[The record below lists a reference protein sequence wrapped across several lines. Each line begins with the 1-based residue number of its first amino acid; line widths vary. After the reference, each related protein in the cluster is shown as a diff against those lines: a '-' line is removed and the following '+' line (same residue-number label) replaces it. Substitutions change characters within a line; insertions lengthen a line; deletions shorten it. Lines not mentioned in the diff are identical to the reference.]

1 MRKQNL
7 SIYDIERSLKDHHTP
22 LSCTAI
28 WEILHDEG
36 FARLPRREDQ
46 DRPDSNRAT
55 AAAVADRREF
65 SLQSRKFQTQ
75 LGGLFL
81 LLPSLVRCD
90 FPELVRKAGYPGTKM
105 IPAQQALL
113 SMLALKLSS
122 TERKSHVMDLVFDDG
137 IALFAGLNVVPKTT
151 YLATYSHSVSP
162 KMNERLRN
170 AWISVLKS
178 EKLLGGKSFN
188 LDFHTIPYFGEDE
201 FVERH
206 YLSKRSRSQK
216 SILVFLAQDADSH
229 VVCYSQAGLLRRQQ
243 ADAVLG
249 FVEFWKQSYGRP
261 PAELVFDSRLTTY
274 ANLNRLNRM
283 GITFMTLR
291 RRSPGLLREMAN
303 LPRSAWR
310 TIQLDV
316 PHRIYQTPKIVDRR
330 ITLSDYQGELRQMF
344 ITELGH
350 EHPTVLLTNDLRS
363 AASKRITR
371 YAQRTLIENSLADS
385 VDFFHLDAL
394 SSAVGMKI
402 DFDVTL
408 TEVATALY
416 RMLAQLLPGYE
427 AAKSRQLFRHFLNT
441 GAQVEITDQRVQVT
455 LPKRAHNPLL
465 IAAGF
470 TEKSTPIP
478 WWQGRPLHIQFR

>member
-1 MRKQNL
+1 
-7 SIYDIERSLKDHHTP
+7 
-22 LSCTAI
+22 
-28 WEILHDEG
+28 
-36 FARLPRREDQ
+36 
-46 DRPDSNRAT
+46 
-55 AAAVADRREF
+55 
-65 SLQSRKFQTQ
+65 
-75 LGGLFL
+75 
-81 LLPSLVRCD
+81 
-90 FPELVRKAGYPGTKM
+90 M
-105 IPAQQALL
+105 IPALQALL

-178 EKLLGGKSFN
+178 QKLMAGKSLN

-216 SILVFLAQDADSH
+216 SILVFLAQDADSQ
-229 VVCYSQAGLLRRQQ
+229 VVCYSQAGLLRREQ

-249 FVEFWKQSYGRP
+249 FVEFWKKSYERP

-291 RRSPGLLREMAN
+291 RRSPGLLREMAD

-330 ITLSDYQGELRQMF
+330 ITLSGYQGELRQMF

-416 RMLAQLLPGYE
+416 RMLAHLLPGYE

-441 GAQVEITDQRVQVT
+441 SAQVEISDKRVQVT

-470 TEKSTPIP
+470 SEKSTPIP
-478 WWQGRPLHIQFR
+478 WWQRLPLHIQFR